1 MAIVQVKDA
10 TGSVLDW
17 MVAKCQG
24 FESLDSDMW
33 LVRDGIS
40 DMPLHAYTPSSDWSQ
55 GGPIIEQEKI
65 ELIPPA
71 NESILEWVA
80 VWYKGEDAGMQ
91 GGTSPLIAAMRCFC
105 CSKLGDIVDVP
116 EELCQ

>member
-10 TGSVLDW
+10 TGAVLDY

-55 GGPIIEQEKI
+55 GGPIITHKQIGLDQFKGQ
-65 ELIPPA
+65 PCRAYKRTPA
-71 NESILEWVA
+71 RHEHAMFAPE
-80 VWYKGEDAGMQ
+80 GH
-91 GGTSPLIAAMRCFC
+91 PLIAAMRCYV
-105 CSKLGDIVDVP
+105 SSVLGDEVEVP
-116 EELCQ
+116 DELI